1 MKQRPLTKRDLHV
14 AAFKYEMRSPI
25 DLPSKIF
32 LSEGFTKIFYNH
44 SFHFFRSQLPN
55 LV

>member
-14 AAFKYEMRSPI
+14 AAFKYEMKSLM

-32 LSEGFTKIFYNH
+32 LSKGFTKIFYNH
-44 SFHFFRSQLPN
+44 RFHFFRSQLPY